1 MKLVLATGFTGGT
14 GFAPFLVSLTDTL
27 RLLDKCGIEAHFWSV
42 QSAAYVDDM
51 RNAHVAKFLASDATH
66 LIFLDYDMQWTPGD
80 LLRLVTAD
88 MPVVTGNY
96 RVKNA
101 WGRWVSREKRDADGH
116 VVGIPRKDGDGHLV
130 EAVQIAMGFTC
141 IKRGVFE
148 AMRDAAPD
156 EWYTQGEG
164 ENELRC
170 YDWFTRIREGRMHFG
185 EDYSF
190 CQRWRALGG
199 QMWIEPNVTLHH
211 WGLHGWRGNLHE
223 LWIEEANLREQF
235 PPPVQRVA
243 AE

>member
-27 RLLDKCGIEAHFWSV
+27 RLLDKCGVEAHFWSV

-66 LIFLDYDMQWTPGD
+66 LVFLDYDMQWNAAG
-80 LLRLVTAD
+80 LMRLVTAN

-101 WGRWVSREKRDADGH
+101 WGRWVSLEKRDAEGS
-116 VVGIPRKDGDGHLV
+116 VRGIARQDGDGHLV
-130 EAVQIAMGFTC
+130 EAAQIAMGFTC
-141 IKRGVFE
+141 IKREVFE
-148 AMRDAAPD
+148 VMAEAMPD
-156 EWYTQGEG
+156 DWYTQGEDG
-164 ENELRC
+164 LRC
-170 YDWFTRIREGRMHFG
+170 YDWFTRIREGRSHFG

-190 CQRWRALGG
+190 CKRWTDLGG
-199 QMWIEPNVTLHH
+199 QMWIDPNITLHH
-211 WGLHGWRGNLHE
+211 WGLHGWRGNQHE
-223 LWIEEANLREQF
+223 QWLDEAKMREAF
-235 PPPVQRVA
+235 PPSVQMA